1 MGVRGGQYS
10 PPLGEFLGVRG
21 GQYSPPLGGVRGD
34 FNKIM
39 HLLYNRNLKSLSR
52 QLRANF
58 TDAEKLLWSK
68 IRKKQIKNYQF
79 FRQKPIG
86 NYIVDFYC
94 NTAKLVIEIDGG
106 QHYEDEN
113 AKNDKIR
120 ESFLEKHGLRIMRF
134 TNLDVLKNIENVVE
148 KIYREV

>member
-1 MGVRGGQYS
+1 
-10 PPLGEFLGVRG
+10 
-21 GQYSPPLGGVRGD
+21 
-34 FNKIM
+34 M
-39 HLLYNRNLKSLSR
+39 HLSYNKNLKKLSR

-94 NTAKLVIEIDGG
+94 DKAKLVIEIDGG
-106 QHYEDEN
+106 QHYED
-113 AKNDKIR
+113 KNMRDDKIR
-120 ESFLEKHGLRIMRF
+120 EVFLEK
-134 TNLDVLKNIENVVE
+134 
-148 KIYREV
+148 